1 MKRTVYIETSI
12 VSYLA
17 GRPSRDL
24 MIAAHQQATR
34 ELWPRLTSEFETYV
48 SALVREEAARGDAD
62 QAEKRLKAIA
72 PFPMLDIVEEA
83 RALAQE
89 IIAGKAIPPEYPVDA
104 LHIAVAAVNG
114 IHILLTWNFAHMN
127 NPFTRMMVRQVVQN
141 AGYECPEICSRDEL
155 LESNQ

>member
-1 MKRTVYIETSI
+1 
-12 VSYLA
+12 
-17 GRPSRDL
+17 
-24 MIAAHQQATR
+24 
-34 ELWPRLTSEFETYV
+34 
-48 SALVREEAARGDAD
+48 
-62 QAEKRLKAIA
+62 
-72 PFPMLDIVEEA
+72 MLDIVEEA